1 VQRTVLITGSTGG
14 LGRALCTAFEHRG
27 WAVIEHS
34 RTASSN
40 GRCNVVADLAR
51 PDAAQSIVA
60 QLRELKMTPDAVVF
74 NAGLGH
80 FGAPGSLT
88 PGALDDLLDVN
99 VWAPMALT
107 HALWPGLRERRGVV
121 AMISSLAAAVPAPE
135 YAAYAA
141 TKAALDGFA
150 RNLRIEAAGA
160 VDVLSIWP
168 GGIRTPM
175 HARSGVPAERIAG
188 WSLADPATAAEAIA
202 SRVVARRSGA
212 IGAATT
218 LARWAGRHTEDL
230 IDVVVRRRAP
240 PGALALPPARSTSE
254 RRRALITGAADGI
267 GLALARLYAAAGF
280 DVVGVDVD
288 AERAAG
294 ALRELAGR
302 LTLEIAD
309 LAQPEALGPLAMRLA
324 ARGPY
329 DVIVQNAGISAVG
342 AFVDSDLDRQRRVF
356 DVNLR
361 APLQLT
367 EALFAAGA
375 VRAGARLAFMS
386 SLSHYASY
394 PGAAVYAATKDGLA
408 HYARSLDAVLRPS
421 GLSVLRVHPGPTRTA
436 HAARYSPDNRREA
449 RRMAPAVLAGHI
461 VRAIER
467 RQRVL
472 IPGLGNRLTALLGR
486 WAPFVIEPI
495 MKRALLDRMIP
506 PR

>member
-1 VQRTVLITGSTGG
+1 MQPTVLITGSTGG
-14 LGRALCTAFEHRG
+14 LGRALCSAFERRG

-51 PDAAQSIVA
+51 PDAAQSIVS
-60 QLRELKMTPDAVVF
+60 QLRELGMTPDAVVF

-80 FGAPGSLT
+80 FGPPGSLA

-99 VWAPMALT
+99 VWAPMALS
-107 HALWPGLRERRGVV
+107 HALWPGLRERRGAV
-121 AMISSLAAAVPAPE
+121 AFVSSLAAAVPAPE

-150 RNLRIEAAGA
+150 RNLRIETTGA
-160 VDVLSIWP
+160 DVLSIWP
-168 GGIRTPM
+168 GGIRTPL
-175 HARSGVPAERIAG
+175 HARSGVPAERMAG
-188 WSLADPATAAEAIA
+188 WSLADPAAAAEAIA
-202 SRVVARRSGA
+202 SRVVARNSGA
-212 IGAATT
+212 LGAATT
-218 LARWAGRHTEDL
+218 LARWAGRHAEDL
-230 IDVVVRRRAP
+230 IDLAVQRRAP
-240 PGALALPPARSTSE
+240 AAALALAPARSTRE

-267 GLALARLYAAAGF
+267 GLALARLYAAADF
-280 DVVGVDVD
+280 DVVGVDID

-294 ALRELAGR
+294 AMRELAGR
-302 LTLEIAD
+302 LIVELAD
-309 LAQPEALGPLAMRLA
+309 LAQPGALGPLATRLG

-329 DVIVQNAGISAVG
+329 DVIIQNAGISAVG
-342 AFVDSDLDRQRRVF
+342 AFVDSDLGRQRRVF

-408 HYARSLDAVLRPS
+408 HYARSLDAALRPS

-436 HAARYSPDNRREA
+436 HAARYSPDNRREG
-449 RRMAPAVLAGHI
+449 RRMPPAVLAGHI
-461 VRAIER
+461 VRAVER

-472 IPGLGNRLTALLGR
+472 IPGLANRLTALLGR

-495 MKRALLDRMIP
+495 MKRALLDRMTP